1 MIREKTF
8 DTRAV
13 IAASVLA
20 LGLCMPLTA
29 AFAETNTVHHV
40 TETTTETNPCTG
52 LSGEFTVTYNG
63 LEHFSTDANDG
74 QHGTFTQTGT
84 FTFEQSDGIT
94 YTGHV
99 TIWGGFNSNSGTN
112 VETSIIA
119 FHGTGS
125 DGSTIRANGVTHD
138 ASNPSS
144 GIDNLNCRLG

>member
-1 MIREKTF
+1 MMH
-8 DTRAV
+8 DRAHLQSLMV
-13 IAASVLA
+13 SASVLA
-20 LGLCMPLTA
+20 IGLAMPISA
-29 AFAETNTVHHV
+29 AFAETNTEHQV
-40 TETTTETNPCTG
+40 TETTTNVNPCTG

-84 FTFEQSDGIT
+84 FTFEQSDGVT

-99 TIWGGFNSNSGTN
+99 TIWGGFNSNAGRN

-144 GIDNLNCRLG
+144 GIDNLNCR